1 MNVAPIHA
9 DRARWHCLF
18 PEGVKERYPH
28 PTLAGKVLETKYT
41 SAVLQKMVAA
51 FRAYIDASQAFGML
65 AKPLP
70 VQLQHAGIKA
80 MQGKLTDTSVSARRL
95 LGGVFDLVYVPR
107 GSGFPPG
114 VYALIE
120 WNAEG
125 WNMIE
130 SREYNA
136 LSPTTLPYWTLA
148 DGSRIAGPFLA
159 EVGLVDVGF
168 FEHIGMVQDCLPL
181 SAIPY
186 TGNRPVLGSTANIPT
201 PALRHYPEDLVLT
214 RGAIYRSIPMDQ
226 NGETTATVEAELDPS
241 KLTPEV
247 MEAIVARVIASPTMR
262 AMCREVM
269 DTLATERGYMVR
281 ENAPATETEV
291 VDAAASATEDI
302 MTRAKS
308 LELTELQEEAL
319 GLVKERRLL
328 AANVPAFIRERQAG
342 NDPSS
347 LIGDYSAIGKLTGV
361 PGTVS
366 REQAPQSAAKVVTV
380 KESDLRK
387 QAMDAIVRE
396 KGASAALP
404 HIVHER
410 LVKLRHDAIAAGT
423 QIIDA

>member
-18 PEGVKERYPH
+18 PEGVRERYPA
-28 PTLAGKVLETKYT
+28 PSGKVLETKYT
-41 SAVLQKMVAA
+41 SSVLQKMVAA
-51 FRAYIDASQAFGML
+51 FRAYIAASQAYGML

-80 MQGKLTDTSVSARRL
+80 MQGTLTDTSVSARRL
-95 LGGVFDLVYVPR
+95 LGGVFDLVYMPK
-107 GSGFPPG
+107 GSSYPAG

-120 WNAEG
+120 WNGEG
-125 WNMIE
+125 WGMIE
-130 SREYNA
+130 SRQYNA

-186 TGNRPVLGSTANIPT
+186 TGERPVLGSAVNLPT

-214 RGAIYRSIPMDQ
+214 RGAVHRSYTMDPI
-226 NGETTATVEAELDPS
+226 ETETASVEAELDPA

-247 MEAIVARVIASPTMR
+247 LDAIVARVIASPTMR

-269 DTLATERGYMVR
+269 AENFDPLATERGYMKR
-281 ENAPATETEV
+281 EVPAAETAV
-291 VDAAASATEDI
+291 VETAAAAADDI
-302 MTRAKS
+302 MTRAKLLETVS
-308 LELTELQEEAL
+308 LEAEAL
-319 GLVKERRLL
+319 QLVKERRLL
-328 AANVPAFIRERQAG
+328 AANVPAFMRERQAG

-347 LIGDYSAIGKLTGV
+347 LIGDYTAIGKLTGM
-361 PGTVS
+361 PGSVS
-366 REQAPQSAAKVVTV
+366 REAAPASKVNTV
-380 KESDLRK
+380 KESDLRQ
-387 QAMDAIVRE
+387 QAVDAIVRE
-396 KGASAALP
+396 RGASGALP
-404 HIVHER
+404 HVVGER
-410 LVKLRHDAIAAGT
+410 LQKLRHDAVAAGT